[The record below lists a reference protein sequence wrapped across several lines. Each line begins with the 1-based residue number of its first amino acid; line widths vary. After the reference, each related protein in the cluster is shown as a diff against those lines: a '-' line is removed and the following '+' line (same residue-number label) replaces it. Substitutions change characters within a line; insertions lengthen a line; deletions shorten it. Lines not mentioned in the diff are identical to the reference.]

1 MSFKRLTLSSPRL
14 HETHQHRRSPSSL
27 GATAFKGALP
37 FLEHRAGPGQVS
49 EEPRDSGRSGQ
60 RRIIEKD
67 KGDGERGK
75 KEGWEE
81 GGTGGQCSQHTL
93 HTSAKITIMN
103 LQSRSHLRVRQNR
116 GTPQGKWKKTAG
128 APGQLKSTDTFKS
141 LTPTGLLS

>member
-1 MSFKRLTLSSPRL
+1 MVREAKKR
-14 HETHQHRRSPSSL
+14 
-27 GATAFKGALP
+27 
-37 FLEHRAGPGQVS
+37 
-49 EEPRDSGRSGQ
+49 D
-60 RRIIEKD
+60 
-67 KGDGERGK
+67 GK
-75 KEGWEE
+75 KVELVANAANP
-81 GGTGGQCSQHTL
+81 L